1 MLVETLTSIEVNEG
15 EPAELKCIV
24 TGRPTP
30 TLEWFKDGLSVKE
43 IRRIHSAIVDGVV
56 TLTFKE
62 TMDTDAG
69 NYKCVIRNELGK
81 VTTSA
86 RLDIKTASKPEF
98 KTKLR
103 PQEVTEGENV
113 RMDVRIAGFPS
124 PSVEWYRGTTR
135 IDDEGRFE
143 MTVDEE
149 RGAYSLRITN
159 VTMDDAGTYKCVA
172 LNRAGKATCRGELDV
187 KEKQFAP
194 RFEERE
200 QFEPIV
206 LSQEA
211 DATIKLTVLGN
222 PQPSVT
228 WYKDGIPTY
237 GNLRLDVRS
246 RGNTHFIK
254 LMGVKP
260 EEAGTYKCEAK
271 NKLGT
276 ATREFVVKVEGTI
289 FVIVLCHSL
298 ILCLQVFLY

>member
-1 MLVETLTSIEVNEG
+1 MLVESLQPIEVNEG

-24 TGRPTP
+24 TGRPAP

-43 IRRIHSAIVDGVV
+43 TRRIKSSIDSGVV
-56 TLTFKE
+56 TLTFTE
-62 TMDTDAG
+62 TMDIDAG
-69 NYKCVIRNELGK
+69 NYKCVIKNALGK

-113 RMDVRIAGFPS
+113 RMDVRVAGFPT
-124 PSVEWYRGTTR
+124 PTVEWYHGTTK
-135 IDDEGRFE
+135 IIDEGRFE
-143 MTVDEE
+143 MTYDED
-149 RGAYSLRITN
+149 RGTYSLLISN
-159 VTMDDAGTYKCVA
+159 VTMDDAATFKCVA

-194 RFEERE
+194 RFEEPE

-211 DATIKLTVLGN
+211 DSTIKLTVLGN

-254 LMGVKP
+254 FMGVKP
-260 EEAGTYKCEAK
+260 DEAGTYKCEAK
-271 NKLGT
+271 NRLGT
-276 ATREFVVKVEGTI
+276 ATREFIVKVEGM
-289 FVIVLCHSL
+289 FCVDC
-298 ILCLQVFLY
+298 

>member
-1 MLVETLTSIEVNEG
+1 MVSIEVDEG
-15 EPAELKCIV
+15 EPAQLKCTV

-30 TLEWFKDGLSVKE
+30 KLEWFKDGLAVKE
-43 IRRIHSAIVDGVV
+43 SRRLQSEIANGVV

-86 RLDIKTASKPEF
+86 RVDIRTATRPEF

-103 PQEVTEGENV
+103 PQEVIQGENV
-113 RMDVRIAGFPS
+113 RLDVRVAGHPT
-124 PSVEWYRGTTR
+124 PTVEWYRGTEK
-135 IDDEGRFE
+135 IVDDGRFE
-143 MTVDEE
+143 MTIDEE
-149 RGAYSLRITN
+149 RGAYSLRISD
-159 VTMDDAGTYKCVA
+159 VTMDDAGTFKCVA
-172 LNRAGKATCRGELDV
+172 LNRAGKATSRGELDV

-194 RFEERE
+194 RFEEPE
-200 QFEPIV
+200 QDEPVV

-246 RGNTHFIK
+246 RGNCHFIK
-254 LMGVKP
+254 FMGVKP
-260 EEAGTYKCEAK
+260 DEAGTYKCVAK
-271 NKLGT
+271 NRLGT
-276 ATREFVVKVEGTI
+276 ASREFVVKVEGT
-289 FVIVLCHSL
+289 FAP
-298 ILCLQVFLY
+298 F